1 MYLRLITLLTAVSI
15 ASTASAQTAN
25 SSPALTYQ
33 LPPEVIVKLV
43 DAPPTPTISLSPEH
57 GKDARMLL
65 VRQSYALPTI
75 ADLAEPELRLAGL
88 RFNPETNAPSRTRYF
103 TSLSLQ
109 TVPAP
114 GATPTPKQVSIV
126 GLPAKLHALYTEWSP
141 DGHHIAVVNIEDKTG
156 LSLWIVTTATH
167 TAQRVAGVRLNAVLT
182 QPVAWIDDTSLAVL
196 TVPAHRVAPPN
207 KSGVPTGPVVQENDG
222 RATPAPTY
230 EDLLKSP
237 QDEAV
242 FEYNAAAQLEVL
254 KLGATTPRALGKPGL
269 YVSLEA
275 SPDGKYLLTE
285 ALHRPFSYTQP
296 FERFPQKRE
305 VVDVATGTAK
315 TLDDAPL
322 IDNLPIDRDA
332 VEPGPRDYGWRADAP
347 STIYWVKAADGGD
360 AKKPA
365 DVRDRIYTLDA
376 PFTGEGKAIAD
387 LALRFAGVDWGN
399 EHLAVVTERRWRDR
413 KTILLAIDPG
423 NASTTKLYE
432 GSSEDRYHDPGRPA
446 VAINA
451 HGNRVLQTT
460 TDGQGLYF
468 IGSGASPKGNMPFVG
483 MVPVREGTKGEKR
496 IWQSEPPYYELP
508 VALLLTSDSVEVL
521 ARRESVEQSPNYFLN
536 AVGAKGTMIAWTPVT
551 SFANPYA
558 GLKMPTHQML
568 HYKRADG
575 VDLSA
580 DLYLPAGYD
589 KSQGPLPTLMEA
601 YPAEFKT
608 RSAASQVVG
617 SPYEFVRIGAGSPV
631 FFAMTGYAVLA
642 NAAIPIIGEGNAEPN
657 DTYTEQLVDGAKA
670 AIDAGVANGAVDR
683 GRVAVMGH
691 SYGAFMTANLVAHT
705 DLFRAGIARSG
716 AYNRTLTPF
725 GFQNEER
732 TYWQAPD
739 VYYKMSPFSYA
750 DKVKTPLL
758 MIHGE
763 ADNNTGTFPIQSER
777 FYNALKGHG
786 ATVRFVLL
794 PLEAH
799 GYQGRESVLHMLW
812 EMQNWL
818 DKYVK
823 PEKPVVTQSGSATK

>member
-1 MYLRLITLLTAVSI
+1 MYLRFIALSASLLASAVV
-15 ASTASAQTAN
+15 AQTA
-25 SSPALTYQ
+25 STSTDLKYQ
-33 LPPEVIVKLV
+33 LPPAVIVKLV
-43 DAPPTPTISLSPEH
+43 DAPPTPTIVLSPEH
-57 GKDARMLL
+57 GKDARILL
-65 VRQSYALPTI
+65 VRQSDALPTI

-109 TVPAP
+109 PVPAP
-114 GATPTPKQVSIV
+114 GAAAAPKSVAIS
-126 GLPAKLHALYTEWSP
+126 GLPAKLRALYTEWSP
-141 DGHHIAVVNIEDKTG
+141 DGHHIAVVNIEEKTG
-156 LSLWIVTTATH
+156 LSLWVVNAATH
-167 TAQRVAGVRLNAVLT
+167 TAQRVVGVRLNAVLT
-182 QPVAWIDDTSLAVL
+182 EPVAWVDDSTLAIVAL
-196 TVPAHRVAPPN
+196 PANRVTPPR
-207 KSGVPTGPVVQENDG
+207 KTEVPTGPVVQENDG

-237 QDEAV
+237 LDEAV
-242 FEYNAAAQLEVL
+242 FEYNAASQLEIL
-254 KLGATTPRALGKPGL
+254 KLGAGMPRLLGKPGL
-269 YVSLEA
+269 YVHVEA
-275 SPDGKYLLTE
+275 SPDGKYLFTE

-296 FERFPQKRE
+296 FERFPQLRE
-305 VVDVATGTAK
+305 VVDVATGAAK
-315 TLDDAPL
+315 RLDDAPL
-322 IDNLPIDRDA
+322 IDNLPIDRDS
-332 VEPGPRDYGWRADAP
+332 VEPGPRDFGWRADKPA
-347 STIYWVKAADGGD
+347 TIYWVKAADGGD

-365 DVRDRIYTLDA
+365 DVRDQIYTLDA
-376 PFTGEGKAIAD
+376 PFTGEGKPIAD
-387 LALRFAGVDWGN
+387 LALRFGGVEWGN
-399 EHLAVVTERRWRDR
+399 EHLAVVTERRWKDR
-413 KTILLAIDPG
+413 KMILLAIDPA
-423 NASTTKLYE
+423 NASATKLYE
-432 GSSEDRYHDPGRPA
+432 GSLQDRYHDPGRPA
-446 VAINA
+446 LTTNA
-451 HGNRVLQTT
+451 RGSRVLQTT
-460 TDGQGLYF
+460 ADGQGIYF
-468 IGSGASPKGNMPFVG
+468 MGSGASPKGDMPFVAV
-483 MVPVREGTKGEKR
+483 MPVREGAAGEKH
-496 IWQSEPPYYELP
+496 IWQSAPPFFEAP
-508 VALLLTSDSVEVL
+508 AALLPAGDGVEVL
-521 ARRESVEQSPNYFLN
+521 TRRESVEQNPNYFLTH
-536 AVGAKGTMIAWTPVT
+536 AGSATSTTVAWTPVT
-551 SFANPYA
+551 AFANPYA
-558 GLKMPTHQML
+558 GLKMPTHQVL

-608 RSAASQVVG
+608 RSAASQVTG

-657 DTYTEQLVDGAKA
+657 DTYVEQLVDGAKA
-670 AIDAGVANGAVDR
+670 AIDAGAATGAVDR
-683 GRVAVMGH
+683 NRVAVMGH

-716 AYNRTLTPF
+716 AYNRSLTPF

-732 TYWQAPD
+732 TYWQAPE

-758 MIHGE
+758 LIHGE
-763 ADNNTGTFPIQSER
+763 ADNNTGTFPVQSER

-812 EMQNWL
+812 EMESWL

-823 PEKPVVTQSGSATK
+823 PEKPVVTQTDAAAR

>member
-1 MYLRLITLLTAVSI
+1 MSMRFTVLAAAMF
-15 ASTASAQTAN
+15 ASAAAAQTA
-25 SSPALTYQ
+25 PATNDLKYQ
-33 LPPEVIVKLV
+33 LPPDVLVKLV
-43 DAPPTPTISLSPEH
+43 DAPPTPTLLLSPEH
-57 GKDARMLL
+57 GKDARLL
-65 VRQSYALPTI
+65 LIRKSTSLPTI
-75 ADLAEPELRLAGL
+75 AELAEPELRLAGL
-88 RFNPETNAPSRTRYF
+88 RFNPETNAPSRTRTF
-103 TSLSLQ
+103 TSLEVQALPSPGDAAAR
-109 TVPAP
+109 PAV
-114 GATPTPKQVSIV
+114 AIT
-126 GLPAKLHALYTEWSP
+126 GLPAALHALYTEWSP
-141 DGHHIAVVNIEDKTG
+141 DARHIAVVNEEKDG
-156 LSLWIVTTATH
+156 LSLWIVNAATH
-167 TAQRVAGVRLNAVLT
+167 SAQRVPGVRLNAVLT
-182 QPVAWIDDTSLAVL
+182 QPVAWIDSGSLALL
-196 TVPAHRVAPPN
+196 TVPAHRVAPPK
-207 KSGVPTGPVVQENDG
+207 KSEIPTGPVVQENDG

-237 QDEAV
+237 ADEAV
-242 FEYNAAAQLEVL
+242 FEYNATSQLDVL
-254 KLGATTPRALGKPGL
+254 KLGAAPKPLGKPGL
-269 YVSLEA
+269 YGNVDA

-296 FERFPQKRE
+296 YMRFPQRRE
-305 VVDVATGTAK
+305 VVEIATGKAT

-332 VEPGPRDYGWRADAP
+332 VEPGPRDYGWRSDKPA
-347 STIYWVKAADGGD
+347 TVYWVKAADGGD
-360 AKKPA
+360 AKKQA
-365 DVRDRIYTLDA
+365 TVRDRIYTLDA
-376 PFTGEGKAIAD
+376 PFAGEGTPIAD
-387 LALRFAGVDWGN
+387 LALRYGGIQWGN
-399 EHLAVVTERRWRDR
+399 EHLAVVSERRWKDR
-413 KTILLAIDPG
+413 KVLVVALDPA
-423 NASTTKLYE
+423 NETSTTLYE
-432 GSSEDRYHDPGRPA
+432 GSSQDRYHDPGRP
-446 VAINA
+446 VLTTNA
-451 HGNRVLQTT
+451 QGARVLQTT
-460 TDGQGLYF
+460 ADGQGVYF
-468 IGSGASPKGNMPFVG
+468 IGMGASPKGDAPFVA
-483 MVPVREGTKGEKR
+483 VLPIHEGAAAEKR
-496 IWQSEPPYYELP
+496 IWQSAAPFYEVP
-508 VALLLTSDSVEVL
+508 FALLPTAGGVEVL
-521 ARRESVEQSPNYFLN
+521 ARRESVEQSPNYFLTGPLN
-536 AVGAKGTMIAWTPVT
+536 TSTTAAVAWTPVT
-551 SFANPYA
+551 SFPNPYA
-558 GLKMPTHQML
+558 GLKMPTHQKL

-575 VDLSA
+575 LDLTA

-608 RSAASQVVG
+608 RSAASQVTG
-617 SPYEFVRIGAGSPV
+617 SPYEFVRIPSGSPV

-657 DTYTEQLVDGAKA
+657 DTYVEQLVDGAKA
-670 AIDAGVANGAVDR
+670 AIDAGATTGTVDHN
-683 GRVAVMGH
+683 RVAVMGH

-716 AYNRTLTPF
+716 AYNRSLTPF

-758 MIHGE
+758 LIHGE

-823 PEKPVVTQSGSATK
+823 PEKPVTSQTASKSR